1 MKESKNKTNRRRII
15 NIKSGDI
22 YFIGIFVFSIFA
34 SHINDLFQLSK
45 MFSGKL
51 PIRYANLRV

>member
-1 MKESKNKTNRRRII
+1 MKGNKNKRNHNRFNEDRFG
-15 NIKSGDI
+15 NISIVGS
-22 YFIGIFVFSIFA
+22 FVFSIFSA
-34 SHINDLFQLSK
+34 LINDLFQLSK

>member
-1 MKESKNKTNRRRII
+1 MKESRNNTNRTRTM
-15 NIKSGDI
+15 NNGSGDI
-22 YFIGIFVFSIFA
+22 SFIGRFIFSIFA
-34 SHINDLFQLSK
+34 THINDLFQLSK

>member
-1 MKESKNKTNRRRII
+1 MKENKNKTKRNRNPNHR
-15 NIKSGDI
+15 SDTLS
-22 YFIGIFVFSIFA
+22 FIGRFVFSIFSA
-34 SHINDLFQLSK
+34 HINDLFQLSK

>member
-1 MKESKNKTNRRRII
+1 MKESKNKTKRNKKPNHRSDTISF
-15 NIKSGDI
+15 SGR
-22 YFIGIFVFSIFA
+22 FVFSIFSA
-34 SHINDLFQLSK
+34 HINDLFQLSK